1 MPMVDQIEAFWE
13 EILSRQQE
21 RIQKVFA
28 PLSPKEKISVLK
40 HLKGMVSEPGWH
52 PEQVVSASQALNALK
67 EEG

>member
-1 MPMVDQIEAFWE
+1 MPMADRIEAFWE

-21 RIQKVFA
+21 RIHKAFA
-28 PLSPKEKISVLK
+28 PLSPEEKIAVFN
-40 HLKGMVSEPGWH
+40 HLKLMVSEPNWH

>member
-1 MPMVDQIEAFWE
+1 MPMADPIEAFWE

-21 RIQKVFA
+21 RIQKAFA
-28 PLSPKEKISVLK
+28 PLSPEEKITEFK

-52 PEQVVSASQALNALK
+52 HEQVVSASQALNALK